1 MADRDVL
8 NKLFWRAHSDTGQC
22 RGTAPRNS
30 TDRGEHRFGGCS
42 PQISG
47 GTRRKDDCEYSIR
60 STVFQLHSF
69 ACEMTAR
76 SSCYAAAVVGRNL
89 KAGGVFC
96 PLFSSL
102 LLTTVL
108 FLRGRILSRQSA
120 LLPCCPARLPKMQ
133 KRSSR
138 RPSTSHHHISQTP
151 IPQNGRIMLPAQ
163 SSALPVSANKPFFPF
178 VLFRF
183 PSSSSCMSST
193 HAEVMTPSSNGFVSG
208 CYELFPVWR
217 KWGQPRLSGA
227 LKSYQII

>member
-1 MADRDVL
+1 ML
-8 NKLFWRAHSDTGQC
+8 CSGS
-22 RGTAPRNS
+22 RGTESKGWGSFLSSVLISSPYYCIVPPRQN
-30 TDRGEHRFGGCS
+30 
-42 PQISG
+42 PQPA
-47 GTRRKDDCEYSIR
+47 KC
-60 STVFQLHSF
+60 L
-69 ACEMTAR
+69 
-76 SSCYAAAVVGRNL
+76 
-89 KAGGVFC
+89 
-96 PLFSSL
+96 
-102 LLTTVL
+102 
-108 FLRGRILSRQSA
+108 
-120 LLPCCPARLPKMQ
+120 CCPARLPKMQ

>member
-1 MADRDVL
+1 M
-8 NKLFWRAHSDTGQC
+8 S
-22 RGTAPRNS
+22 
-30 TDRGEHRFGGCS
+30 CS
-42 PQISG
+42 GSG
-47 GTRRKDDCEYSIR
+47 GTESKSWG
-60 STVFQLHSF
+60 SF
-69 ACEMTAR
+69 LFSVLC
-76 SSCYAAAVVGRNL
+76 SH
-89 KAGGVFC
+89 
-96 PLFSSL
+96 LFSSL
-102 LLTTVL
+102 PY
-108 FLRGRILSRQSA
+108 LRGRILSRQSA

-138 RPSTSHHHISQTP
+138 RPSTSHHISQTP